1 MASVSQCRQNYDER
15 SEAAINKQI
24 NMELTASY
32 TYQAMAFHFSRD
44 DVALPGFEKYF
55 KHQSDEE
62 REHAE
67 KFMKYQNSRGGR
79 LVFQNVVKP
88 AKMEW
93 QSGQEALEDALGL
106 ERLVN
111 QSLLD
116 LHKVAEEVNDPHLQD
131 FIEGEFLTEQV
142 ESIKEI
148 GDLITQAKRCGKGL
162 GEYQFDQLTMQKK
175 N

>member
-1 MASVSQCRQNYDER
+1 
-15 SEAAINKQI
+15 
-24 NMELTASY
+24 
-32 TYQAMAFHFSRD
+32 
-44 DVALPGFEKYF
+44 
-55 KHQSDEE
+55 
-62 REHAE
+62 
-67 KFMKYQNSRGGR
+67 MKYQNSRGGR

-175 N
+175 NWVMYWWLIAVVVLQLDQLWTNYVSYM

>member
-1 MASVSQCRQNYDER
+1 M
-15 SEAAINKQI
+15 
-24 NMELTASY
+24 
-32 TYQAMAFHFSRD
+32 
-44 DVALPGFEKYF
+44 G
-55 KHQSDEE
+55 
-62 REHAE
+62 
-67 KFMKYQNSRGGR
+67 
-79 LVFQNVVKP
+79 VFQNVVKP

-93 QSGQEALEDALGL
+93 QSGQEALEDALSL

-148 GDLITQAKRCGKGL
+148 GDLITQAKRCGKVL
-162 GEYQFDQLTMQKK
+162 ENTNLTSSPCRRKTELCTDG
-175 N
+175 